1 MDETEGMPYDGARA
15 DRVRASLKDTN
26 AVTELRM
33 FGGWG
38 ITIHGNMAVGVMNND
53 LIVRVGPDRYED
65 ALARP
70 GARPFDF
77 TGRSMT
83 GWVYVDGSAVT
94 NARALN
100 RWVRSGVEF
109 AQSLP
114 RKAKTSRKRS
124 AL

>member
-1 MDETEGMPYDGARA
+1 MAYDDDLAN
-15 DRVRASLKDTN
+15 RVRASLGDTE

-38 ITIHGNMAVGVMNND
+38 VTVLGNMAVGVMNKD
-53 LIVRVGPDRYED
+53 PIVRVGPDDFED

-83 GWVYVDGSAVT
+83 GWIYVDGDALVKSAP
-94 NARALN
+94 LD
-100 RWVRSGVEF
+100 RWVRSGVDF
-109 AQSLP
+109 AQRLP
-114 RKAKTSRKRS
+114 PKATATRKRRS
-124 AL
+124 RP